1 MNTLSLQKLFHNWPQ
16 TKNLLSFIENDEQIV
31 FYEIPYGTTIESLL
45 SEIGVVCDNKEIEG
59 ISGSVTAFFAKE
71 FSKKCLF
78 VVPSEKDCAELIL
91 DLTTV
96 FTDDKGILQAEILTL
111 PWWGMVPYR
120 ACAKG
125 AVVFVHGICE
135 HLGRYNYIKEKFV
148 DNETLDING
157 KQYTFDQNGVCENP
171 EG

>member
-31 FYEIPYGTTIESLL
+31 
-45 SEIGVVCDNKEIEG
+45 KEIEG

-78 VVPSEKDCAELIL
+78 VVPSEKDCSELIL

-125 AVVFVHGICE
+125 AVVFGERSSFLSKLAFTEAQESLSVAVAP
-135 HLGRYNYIKEKFV
+135 F
-148 DNETLDING
+148 
-157 KQYTFDQNGVCENP
+157 
-171 EG
+171 